1 MASIKSRVAGL
12 ERASETTV
20 RRQWTDA
27 ELAVR
32 VANILNNPELVTA
45 HAPLM
50 GILKMAVVG
59 VQQRR
64 R

>member
-50 GILKMAVVG
+50 GILKKAAVS